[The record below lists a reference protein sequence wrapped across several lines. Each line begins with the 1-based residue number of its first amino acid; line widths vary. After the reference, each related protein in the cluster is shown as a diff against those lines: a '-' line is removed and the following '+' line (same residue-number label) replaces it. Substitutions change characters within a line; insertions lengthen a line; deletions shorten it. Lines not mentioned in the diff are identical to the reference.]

1 MKFIDEAVIS
11 VKAGDGGNGC
21 VSFRREKY
29 VPKGGPDGGDGGDGG
44 NVYLVT
50 DSHMSTLLDYTY
62 RRVYRAERGEHGK
75 GKNQHGR
82 RGNDLRIPVPVGT
95 VVRDEV
101 TNEVLADLCDPDIK
115 VRVAKGGKGGRGNS
129 QFAGPTRQA
138 PQHAEEGRSGEERT
152 IALELKLI
160 ADVGLVGLPNA
171 GKSTLLSRISAARPK
186 IADYPFTTL
195 KPMLGVV
202 KTREGSFVVADI
214 PGIIEGAHEGK
225 GMGLDFL
232 RHIER
237 TLLIAV
243 LIDVTSE
250 NPLENYH
257 QIRSELRAYSE
268 ELWKRLHCVVLTKC
282 DLLPPDAAYPEFKS
296 NQAFGLFTISSV
308 SGEGVDPMVRSIF
321 ARLQKLKTEMQYP
334 G

>member
-1 MKFIDEAVIS
+1 MLFIDEAVIS

-29 VPKGGPDGGDGGDGG
+29 VPKGGPDGGDGGNGG
-44 NVYLVT
+44 CVFFVA
-50 DSHMSTLLDYTY
+50 DPHMSTLMDFRY
-62 RRVYRAERGEHGK
+62 RKVYRAENGGHGRGKKQHGK
-75 GKNQHGR
+75 DGE
-82 RGNDLRIPVPVGT
+82 DLKIPVPVGT
-95 VVRDEV
+95 IVRDEA
-101 TNEVLADLCDPDIK
+101 TEEVLADFVEPYRK
-115 VRVAKGGKGGRGNS
+115 VMVVRGGRGGRGNS
-129 QFAGPTRQA
+129 FFASSTNQTPQQA
-138 PQHAEEGRSGEERT
+138 ERGGIGEERR
-152 IALELKLI
+152 ISFELKLI

-202 KTREGSFVVADI
+202 GASGGSFVVADI

-225 GMGLDFL
+225 GMGISFL

-243 LIDVTSE
+243 LVDATSP
-250 NPLENYH
+250 NPMENYQ
-257 QIRSELRAYSE
+257 QIREELRAYSE

-282 DLLPPDAAYPEFKS
+282 DLLAPGTDLPMIGSKDPFEVYAV
-296 NQAFGLFTISSV
+296 SSV
-308 SGEGVDPMVRSIF
+308 TGAGIDPMID
-321 ARLQKLKTEMQYP
+321 ALAEKLKELKEMA
-334 G
+334 